1 MLTHTGTSGQAS
13 SPPPAHMDSHQV
25 NEKIETV
32 LFQLRHVTRER
43 DELRKRLALS
53 SPGTTFDDC
62 RYCSDLMYRIPCFPK
77 QTFTEKRSNPVYTCT
92 LWIEAFCLIQLLKA
106 TNNKGRMVLC
116 DLPCGVLKLNFSPSQ
131 CCPLLPP
138 LWNRPNTKASH
149 DYERL
154 KLQCMKAMADLQSLQ
169 NQHSTTLK
177 RCEEAVKKA
186 DFYQWVESPTTRP
199 FVNFLIAGAFVLYAF
214 AISQQGFSWY
224 SVLPLTYSQQI
235 A

>member
-1 MLTHTGTSGQAS
+1 MEPKHKELLEKCYQNLVDSITDADRVVDVLARCGTLSPSERYELGHNCSSDSEKVDLLLKILMSKDRDHFAELCTALEKLHPHLHSVLLNGTGPVDHSTGSTYSILSTMPSDSESSSSLSSLGTPGQAS

-25 NEKIETV
+25 NEKMETL

-62 RYCSDLMYRIPCFPK
+62 RPNS
-77 QTFTEKRSNPVYTCT
+77 
-92 LWIEAFCLIQLLKA
+92 KA
-106 TNNKGRMVLC
+106 G
-116 DLPCGVLKLNFSPSQ
+116 
-131 CCPLLPP
+131 
-138 LWNRPNTKASH
+138 H

-186 DFYQWVESPTTRP
+186 DFYQ
-199 FVNFLIAGAFVLYAF
+199 
-214 AISQQGFSWY
+214 
-224 SVLPLTYSQQI
+224 
-235 A
+235 